1 MIFCDASVMPC
12 TLAWSLHSADDKK
25 RNKLVPSTRYTIVQ
39 PRDGLKK
46 ALKSRKSIRI
56 RNIMIALTQIDG
68 INDTEEDAMKL
79 TDFI

>member
-1 MIFCDASVMPC
+1 
-12 TLAWSLHSADDKK
+12 
-25 RNKLVPSTRYTIVQ
+25 VQ
-39 PRDGLKK
+39 PRDGFMK